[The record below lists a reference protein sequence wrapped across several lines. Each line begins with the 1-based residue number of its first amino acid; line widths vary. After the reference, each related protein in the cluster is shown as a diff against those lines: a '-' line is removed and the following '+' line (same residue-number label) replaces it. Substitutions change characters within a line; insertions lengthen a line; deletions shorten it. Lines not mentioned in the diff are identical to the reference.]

1 MNILNTVEREAF
13 ESPPI
18 FNSVQRKQYF
28 DFPTE
33 LRRLAGELRAPT
45 HQLGFLLSAGYFK
58 AAKRF
63 FPPSAFHRR
72 DLEYVARQLE
82 LEDLSFDISDYN
94 PRTRQLHEITI
105 RTFYGFRVFDPEA
118 RRLLLKEI
126 AGMVRSQLKP
136 KLMLWLCVDALVREK
151 IEVPSYTRLT
161 KLILGAINRRKQELA
176 TIIEHALD
184 QDARGLLDGLL
195 TQEPIEGGTEAIVN
209 SFSIISSLF
218 LSSGWFLACG
228 LVLIR
233 RRYVVRSKL
242 RQVQVRQHG
251 TVFEVIKMHVEA
263 VPQVVA
269 DMPHRRCLEI
279 AM

>member
-1 MNILNTVEREAF
+1 MPRMNILNAVEREAF
-13 ESPPI
+13 ESPPV

-45 HQLGFLLSAGYFK
+45 HQLGFLLSAGYLK

-82 LEDLSFDISDYN
+82 LKNLSFDISDYN

-161 KLILGAINRRKQELA
+161 KLRR
-176 TIIEHALD
+176 
-184 QDARGLLDGLL
+184 
-195 TQEPIEGGTEAIVN
+195 EP
-209 SFSIISSLF
+209 S
-218 LSSGWFLACG
+218 
-228 LVLIR
+228 
-233 RRYVVRSKL
+233 
-242 RQVQVRQHG
+242 
-251 TVFEVIKMHVEA
+251 
-263 VPQVVA
+263 
-269 DMPHRRCLEI
+269 
-279 AM
+279 

>member
-1 MNILNTVEREAF
+1 MPRMKILNTVEREAF
-13 ESPPI
+13 ESPPV

-33 LRRLAGELRAPT
+33 LRRLASELRAPT

-58 AAKRF
+58 AAKSF

-82 LEDLSFDISDYN
+82 LEDPRFDFSDYN

-176 TIIEHALD
+176 TIIEHTLD

-195 TQEPIEGGTEAIVN
+195 TQEPIEGGTAPGKTSAYKLTLIKKLSESTRPSKVKERAADLDLVRR
-209 SFSIISSLF
+209 LYHQ
-218 LSSGWFLACG
+218 LSSALQALALNPEG
-228 LVLIR
+228 IQ
-233 RRYVVRSKL
+233 Y
-242 RQVQVRQHG
+242 
-251 TVFEVIKMHVEA
+251 
-263 VPQVVA
+263 
-269 DMPHRRCLEI
+269 
-279 AM
+279 

>member
-1 MNILNTVEREAF
+1 MPRMNILNAVEREAF
-13 ESPPI
+13 ESPPV

-28 DFPTE
+28 DFPTQ

-82 LEDLSFDISDYN
+82 LEDLSFDFSDYN

-151 IEVPSYTRLT
+151 IRAPAAAPLVRPF
-161 KLILGAINRRKQELA
+161 
-176 TIIEHALD
+176 
-184 QDARGLLDGLL
+184 RGRM
-195 TQEPIEGGTEAIVN
+195 
-209 SFSIISSLF
+209 SS
-218 LSSGWFLACG
+218 
-228 LVLIR
+228 
-233 RRYVVRSKL
+233 
-242 RQVQVRQHG
+242 Q
-251 TVFEVIKMHVEA
+251 
-263 VPQVVA
+263 
-269 DMPHRRCLEI
+269 
-279 AM
+279 